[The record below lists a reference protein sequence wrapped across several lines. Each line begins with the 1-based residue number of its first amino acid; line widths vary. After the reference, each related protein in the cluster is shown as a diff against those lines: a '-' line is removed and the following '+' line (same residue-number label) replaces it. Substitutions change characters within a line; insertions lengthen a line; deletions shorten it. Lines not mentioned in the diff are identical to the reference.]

1 MNGYGV
7 VKVHLTTRR
16 TSGEKVES
24 FCLSTFFLTGARFYR
39 GLFEKFSQFFDC
51 RQNGLLHRLITAP
64 LHFCDLLIGQL
75 LEVLEYQPAPLRI
88 RHPCDGFM

>member
-24 FCLSTFFLTGARFYR
+24 FCLSTFFLTQSPFYKAR
-39 GLFEKFSQFFDC
+39 FEKFLSAMQYRQEFFANHSINIDF
-51 RQNGLLHRLITAP
+51 I
-64 LHFCDLLIGQL
+64 I
-75 LEVLEYQPAPLRI
+75 RI
-88 RHPCDGFM
+88 CIIVVDYYT

>member
-24 FCLSTFFLTGARFYR
+24 FCLSIFFLTQSPFYKARF
-39 GLFEKFSQFFDC
+39 EKIFDAM
-51 RQNGLLHRLITAP
+51 RYTLII
-64 LHFCDLLIGQL
+64 FVNRSYNIDFII
-75 LEVLEYQPAPLRI
+75 RI
-88 RHPCDGFM
+88 CIIVINY